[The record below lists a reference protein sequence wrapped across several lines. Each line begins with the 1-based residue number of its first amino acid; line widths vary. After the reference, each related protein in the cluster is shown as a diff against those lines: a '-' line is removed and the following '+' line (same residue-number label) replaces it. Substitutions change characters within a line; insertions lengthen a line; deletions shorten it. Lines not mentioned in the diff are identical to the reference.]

1 MTVDIGNTTMCT
13 SPFYYKFAYF
23 LMITK
28 GWAIGASRSA
38 TVATFAALRIDVS
51 LNTLAKC
58 GVKMPREVAILSPR
72 SGWEAVVKSQ
82 GPTDLQS
89 ITY

>member
-1 MTVDIGNTTMCT
+1 
-13 SPFYYKFAYF
+13 
-23 LMITK
+23 
-28 GWAIGASRSA
+28 
-38 TVATFAALRIDVS
+38 
-51 LNTLAKC
+51 LAKC